1 MSQESKKP
9 FVQGNWNTSVDVRD
23 FVLKNI
29 RPYYGDGSFL
39 CGPSER
45 TKRLWEHLL
54 PELQKERN
62 NGGVLEVDTD
72 TISNITSHK
81 AGYIDRENE
90 VIPWGSRRTKLCAA
104 P

>member
-1 MSQESKKP
+1 M
-9 FVQGNWNTSVDVRD
+9 
-23 FVLKNI
+23 
-29 RPYYGDGSFL
+29 
-39 CGPSER
+39 
-45 TKRLWEHLL
+45 WEHLL